1 MNKRAFYILAICA
14 AVAVAAA
21 AWAVQQEWAR
31 WGTNEFGTKFFP
43 ELADRIDEVASVRL
57 MYQGQRIT
65 MERTAQGWTV
75 AESDGFPARTKAI
88 QELLYALSESRRLEP
103 KTQDPAKFAKLQVED
118 PTQPNVEAKRI
129 DVLSKDGRSFASVIL
144 GKESL
149 MLQVIGEGGAYV
161 RLPDQ
166 KQTWLASSNLVAGG
180 ELKDWLSNPILDILR
195 QRIARAV
202 ITHPNGDRLV
212 VSRSP
217 KADGTF
223 VLEGLAD
230 DEKLI
235 SEYYPTDIARALEKF
250 EVHQVRRRNAV
261 DFPAEATIRGEHQT
275 VDGMTIAFE
284 LATIDGK
291 DWIRFVAA
299 GGQSSAARSEGDA
312 IMQRTQDWAFLIP
325 EFESIHIKKN
335 RSQVVEKVKPQS

>member
-1 MNKRAFYILAICA
+1 MNKRAFNILAICA

-21 AWAVQQEWAR
+21 AWAVQQDWAR
-31 WGTNEFGTKFFP
+31 WGTNEYGTKFFP

-57 MYQGQRIT
+57 MYQGQQIT

-75 AESDGFPARTKAI
+75 AESDGYTARTKAI

-103 KTQDPAKFAKLQVED
+103 KTQDPAKFAKLQVQD
-118 PTQPNVEAKRI
+118 PTQPSAEAKRI
-129 DVLSKDGRSFASVIL
+129 DVLSKDGGSLASVIL

-149 MLQVIGEGGAYV
+149 MLEVIGEGGAYV

-166 KQTWLASSNLVAGG
+166 QQTWLASSNLVAGA

-202 ITHPNGDRLV
+202 ITHPNGDHLV

-217 KADGTF
+217 KSDGTF
-223 VLEGLAD
+223 VLDGLAD
-230 DEKLI
+230 DEKLV

-250 EVHQVRRRNAV
+250 EVHQVRRRNAL

-284 LATIDGK
+284 LATIDGR

-312 IMQRTQDWAFLIP
+312 IMQRTRDWAFLIP

-335 RSQVVEKVKPQS
+335 RSQAVEKAKPQS